1 MIKSHEFG
9 DEEFKEILKRS
20 AKLVERGYFTG
31 INFIQSNISLPNE
44 SIVIHFLQD
53 SRPHLEQIVKN
64 IEFPYQI
71 VPRFTYYRMDRKY
84 LDKKDF
90 KNEYKD
96 AQFYDENFNPVS
108 LIGVIENPP
117 KEINV
122 ANNELDL
129 IIPLSGNHLSDLVI
143 TIQEADDTGPFPLV
157 DPVIIIQTKK
167 LFETLPGFENMMH
180 YVGIMRE
187 KEEFYTIIHENSR
200 ALALKKY
207 LSKICKEIPQIGKLN
222 EKSITFDLS
231 QINKEFFDYIVKNI
245 LPFEPLE

>member
-1 MIKSHEFG
+1 MLKSHEFT

-20 AKLVERGYFTG
+20 TDLVKRGYFTG
-31 INFIQSNISLPNE
+31 INFIQSDTNLPDE

-64 IEFPYQI
+64 IKFSYQI
-71 VPRFTYYRMDRKY
+71 VPRFTYYNIDLKY

-90 KNEYKD
+90 KDEYKD
-96 AQFYDENFNPVS
+96 AEFYDENFNFVP
-108 LIGVIENPP
+108 LTRVIKNPP

-129 IIPLSGNHLSDLVI
+129 IIPSNGNHLADLVI
-143 TIQEADDTGPFPLV
+143 KIREADETGPFPWV
-157 DPVIIIQTKK
+157 DPVIIIRTKE
-167 LFETLPGFENMMH
+167 LFETLPGFENMMY

-187 KEEFYTIIHENSR
+187 KEEFYTIIHESSR

-207 LSKICKEIPQIGKLN
+207 LGKVCKEIPQIGKLN
-222 EKSITFDLS
+222 EKSITFNLS

-245 LPFEPLE
+245 LSLE